1 MNFKKIFTKYKT
13 IFSNAASWFGEDKAM
28 KMSASLSYSTI
39 FSLGPMLFLVVFIA
53 GNLYSQEA
61 IEGRVY
67 MELKDWLGAGI
78 AEVVQNLII
87 GLNKNSSGTII
98 ARTISII
105 TLIMGATGVFT
116 EIQDSLNQIWGVKA
130 KPKKGLIRM
139 LISRLLSFSMIISLG
154 FILIVSLV
162 VNTIIIGL
170 STQFFDLLQ
179 FNRLLPEI
187 SKGVMTLIS
196 NALVFVVLTMLF
208 SIIFKVLPDV
218 KLKFKQVLPGAMLTT
233 LLFMIGKFAIGAFVE
248 GNKMA
253 SLYGA
258 ASSVIILLLW
268 VYYSAAIL
276 YFGAEFTRAYIE
288 FKGAKIEPSKY
299 AIYDEKRILLEFEK
313 QLKSGVK
320 EGGLPELAER
330 TQNKEPVLNIQNR
343 KVSYGEL
350 VAFLDAMKQ
359 DENVEDEENTIDKA
373 KDKMS

>member
-1 MNFKKIFTKYKT
+1 MKLKILFSKYKT
-13 IFSNAASWFGEDKAM
+13 IFTNAISWFGDDKAM

-39 FSLGPMLFLVVFIA
+39 FSLGPMIFLVVVIA
-53 GNLYSQEA
+53 GNFYSQDA
-61 IEGRVY
+61 IEGKVY
-67 MELKDWLGAGI
+67 MELKEWLNADI
-78 AEVVQNLII
+78 AETVQNLII
-87 GLNKNSSGTII
+87 GINKNSTGTII
-98 ARTISII
+98 ARTISIV
-105 TLIMGATGVFT
+105 TLLMGATGVFT

-130 KPKKGLIRM
+130 KPKKGIIRM

-162 VNTIIIGL
+162 VNTIIIAV
-170 STQFFDLLQ
+170 SNQFFDLIPVDEV
-179 FNRLLPEI
+179 LPEVSSGI
-187 SKGVMTLIS
+187 MVLIS
-196 NALVFVVLTMLF
+196 NALVFIVITTLF

-218 KLKFKQVLPGAMLTT
+218 RLKFKQVIPGAMLTT
-233 LLFMIGKFAIGAFVE
+233 ILFMIGKFAIGTFVE
-248 GNKMA
+248 GNQMA

-288 FKGAKIEPSKY
+288 FNGTKIEPSKY
-299 AIYDEKRILLEFEK
+299 AVYDEKRILLEFEK

-330 TQNKEPVLNIQNR
+330 TQNKEPVLMIQDR
-343 KVSYGEL
+343 QVSYGEL
-350 VAFLDAMKQ
+350 VAFLDAMKK
-359 DENVEDEENTIDKA
+359 DEHVEDEENTINQA

>member
-1 MNFKKIFTKYKT
+1 
-13 IFSNAASWFGEDKAM
+13 
-28 KMSASLSYSTI
+28 
-39 FSLGPMLFLVVFIA
+39 
-53 GNLYSQEA
+53 
-61 IEGRVY
+61 
-67 MELKDWLGAGI
+67 
-78 AEVVQNLII
+78 EVVQNLII

-233 LLFMIGKFAIGAFVE
+233 LLFMIG
-248 GNKMA
+248 
-253 SLYGA
+253 
-258 ASSVIILLLW
+258 
-268 VYYSAAIL
+268 
-276 YFGAEFTRAYIE
+276 
-288 FKGAKIEPSKY
+288 
-299 AIYDEKRILLEFEK
+299 
-313 QLKSGVK
+313 
-320 EGGLPELAER
+320 
-330 TQNKEPVLNIQNR
+330 
-343 KVSYGEL
+343 
-350 VAFLDAMKQ
+350 
-359 DENVEDEENTIDKA
+359 
-373 KDKMS
+373 